1 MLDVFA
7 AALRG
12 LVVDG
17 YAQVPQ
23 WSHDGDGLLVDRM
36 RLVAGKR
43 FGIGEFAID
52 DHINLVRVLIEL
64 CIADD
69 FQVINVRDLPQ
80 PPQRGDDGLDIFG
93 IFRTEE
99 DDMSY
104 QGMTSGAGMR
114 ELALAA
120 AA

>member
-23 WSHDGDGLLVDRM
+23 WPHDGDGLLVDRM
-36 RLVAGKR
+36 RLIAGKR

-52 DHINLVRVLIEL
+52 DHIDLVRVLIEL

-69 FQVINVRDLPQ
+69 FQVINVRDLSQ
-80 PPQRGDDGLDIFG
+80 PPQRGDDGLNIVG

-104 QGMTSGAGMR
+104 QGMASGAGMR
-114 ELALAA
+114 ELAFAA